1 MAARADISHRTARR
15 LCWTSTRLGDAPEV
29 ASELAAGGISFDR
42 AEQVARLPQDQ
53 RENHQHF
60 DIAQLQR
67 RVAHYRRLTPKR
79 EAETTSSHLHFQP
92 SSDEL
97 TVNIWGQLSGYD
109 SRIVEK
115 AIDQQADQ
123 IIPDTDQVR
132 LSVAE
137 RRAAALITICNH
149 SLYREPDSDTGP
161 NSDTETTTDTD
172 TDTDTDAD
180 SDADSDTDAV
190 ENTAGIVHT
199 ITATPPV
206 ELTIT
211 VDARTAAS
219 TNGQT
224 GIAVLNGPRIGTKA
238 LQAILCDSII
248 DVIAISEQG
257 RPLAVG
263 KNTRVIPRK
272 LRKHILSR
280 DQGCASDGCPSKH
293 HLQIH
298 HIIPISQGGLT
309 IEQNLITL
317 CWYHHQIAI
326 HQQGLQ
332 VQKLGPSRIRL
343 VPPPNGTDPPHTPKK
358 PGS

>member
-1 MAARADISHRTARR
+1 
-15 LCWTSTRLGDAPEV
+15 
-29 ASELAAGGISFDR
+29 
-42 AEQVARLPQDQ
+42 
-53 RENHQHF
+53 
-60 DIAQLQR
+60 
-67 RVAHYRRLTPKR
+67 
-79 EAETTSSHLHFQP
+79 
-92 SSDEL
+92 
-97 TVNIWGQLSGYD
+97 
-109 SRIVEK
+109 RIVEK

-149 SLYREPDSDTGP
+149 SLYRETTTRTASDSDSDPDSDSEP
-161 NSDTETTTDTD
+161 VSDLGD
-172 TDTDTDAD
+172 
-180 SDADSDTDAV
+180 
-190 ENTAGIVHT
+190 NAGMVHT

-238 LQAILCDSII
+238 LEAILCDSII

-257 RPLAVG
+257 RPLALG

-309 IEQNLITL
+309 LEQNLITL

-343 VPPPNGTDPPHTPKK
+343 VPPPNGTDPPHTRRNQGRTTSRRPRERTALANYAPSEPDRALRTTSSVPQAA
-358 PGS
+358 PGR